1 MTDTVI
7 IIPSRLE
14 ATRLPNKPL
23 KKINNKEMI
32 LHVVEA
38 ANKAGIG
45 EVIVASPNKQIQDL
59 ILKNKGTC
67 VITKDHHK
75 TGTDRIFEV
84 FDKYLKRK
92 PKNIINL
99 QGDMPNIKPD
109 SIKMLMNYM
118 KKKNCDIATLASD
131 FDNEKEVE
139 NNNNVKVLTKNILK
153 QNEFE
158 TAIDFFRRTE
168 ISKTKNIYH
177 HIGIYAF
184 TREALIRYV
193 SLEQTKKE
201 TSRNLEQLRALDND
215 MKIHVGYTSSVP
227 LSVDTEEDLK
237 KIEKLM
243 K

>member
-84 FDKYLKRK
+84 FDEYLKRK

-109 SIKMLMNYM
+109 AIKMLMNYM
-118 KKKNCDIATLASD
+118 KKKI
-131 FDNEKEVE
+131 V
-139 NNNNVKVLTKNILK
+139 I
-153 QNEFE
+153 
-158 TAIDFFRRTE
+158 
-168 ISKTKNIYH
+168 
-177 HIGIYAF
+177 
-184 TREALIRYV
+184 
-193 SLEQTKKE
+193 
-201 TSRNLEQLRALDND
+201 
-215 MKIHVGYTSSVP
+215 
-227 LSVDTEEDLK
+227 
-237 KIEKLM
+237 
-243 K
+243 